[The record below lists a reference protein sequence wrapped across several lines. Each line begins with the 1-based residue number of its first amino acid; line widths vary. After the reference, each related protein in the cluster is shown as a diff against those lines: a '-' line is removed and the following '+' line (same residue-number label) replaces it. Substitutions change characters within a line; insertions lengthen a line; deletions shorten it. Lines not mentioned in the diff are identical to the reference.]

1 MSEETKEVVESGD
14 NTWSALKKTII
25 GAIST
30 AILAGGTWFTTH
42 MFGGDSK
49 DEHKTE
55 QVAPAAAP
63 VINLSVDNSSKNTAS
78 GGGGTTTII
87 KEKTVEKAAPAKE
100 EKPAK
105 KSETENSPW

>member
-1 MSEETKEVVESGD
+1 MSEETKETVETSDG
-14 NTWSALKKTII
+14 TWSGLKKTII

-30 AILAGGTWFTTH
+30 AVLAGGTWFTTH
-42 MFGGDSK
+42 LFGGGESK

-63 VINLSVDNSSKNTAS
+63 VINLSVDNSSKNTA

-87 KEKTVEKAAPAKE
+87 KEKTVEKAAAPAK

-105 KSETENSPW
+105 KSETEDSPW